1 MPSQGYHAEHRA
13 LKAVASQLHEWTGI
27 EPEVQQGRG
36 RASTDGEIRLGDLSL
51 PIEVKARGN
60 AATVVGAVEQ
70 IARAGHRAPVVL
82 VVPYMSREG
91 RDRCA
96 DAGVSWIDLS
106 GNARLQASTGRTHLT
121 VWVEG
126 RPNAFAKTGR
136 PPNAFAPKA
145 ARATRA
151 LLLATEP
158 LRQTEIAER
167 AGLGPGYTSKVVRRL
182 EDLDLV
188 ERFED
193 NAVAPVSRA
202 VLLDAWAGEN
212 AYRHEVVA
220 GHVSGRSGEERARR
234 LAEALD
240 KRGVPHA
247 FTGLAAAWA
256 YTHAASFRSVS
267 CYVTRDHPSDPVAV
281 ASDIGF
287 RTDTEAPNVRL
298 LIPDDDGVFE
308 GARVVN
314 GLRCVAPAQVY
325 VDLAREPERADEFAE
340 AVRPLALHP

>member
-1 MPSQGYHAEHRA
+1 MSISERDA
-13 LKAVASQLHEWTGI
+13 LRSVATHLREWTGLLPDI
-27 EPEVQQGRG
+27 VEGEHGGPLHL
-36 RASTDGEIRLGDLSL
+36 DGEILLGDLRL
-51 PIEVKARGN
+51 PVEIKQRGN

-70 IARAGHRAPVVL
+70 IGRAGHQPSVVL

-96 DAGVSWIDLS
+96 DAGLSWIDLS
-106 GNARLQASTGRTHLT
+106 GNARLKASAGHTHVA
-121 VWVEG
+121 VWIEG

-145 ARATRA
+145 ARATRS

-158 LRQTEIAER
+158 LRQAEIAER

-182 EDLDLV
+182 EDLDLIERV
-188 ERFED
+188 EH

-202 VLLDAWAGEN
+202 ALLDAWAGEN
-212 AYRHEVVA
+212 AYRHEVIA

-234 LAEALD
+234 LADALD
-240 KRGVPHA
+240 ERGVPHA

-267 CYVTRDHPSDPVAV
+267 CYVTRDHHSDPVAV

-298 LIPDDDGVFE
+298 LIPDDEGVFE
-308 GARVVN
+308 GARVVE

-325 VDLAREPERADEFAE
+325 VDLTREPERADEFA
-340 AVRPLALHP
+340 AAIRPLALHS